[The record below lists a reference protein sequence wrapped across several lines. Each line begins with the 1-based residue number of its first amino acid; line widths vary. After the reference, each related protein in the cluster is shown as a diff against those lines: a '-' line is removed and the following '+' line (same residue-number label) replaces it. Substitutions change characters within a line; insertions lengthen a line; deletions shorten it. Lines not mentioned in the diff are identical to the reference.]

1 MNLRTRVLG
10 ATSALVLSGGMIAF
24 AAPAANAAITST
36 GSCSGSVSLTKIVPA
51 LTDQTQFVKTA
62 GALTI
67 NSVTLAK
74 NAGFCAGTKA
84 PIGLL
89 AGQPPALMAPTAQAS
104 VLSGHSSCAQGATAI
119 AADATN
125 AQTYSLN
132 GKITYTFLNNLN
144 ALALPWKLQ
153 AYVAVNGFSLT
164 AGPDVLN
171 LSGMIVLGASVGSN
185 VSGSVW
191 FNPSVK
197 SVLPDPGY
205 QNSKYT
211 PLTALAALAALG
223 GCADGVPNNVQMPG
237 ALAGSGLG
245 LVLVGDGASP
255 TFGSIATGLA
265 FQQGQ

>member
-1 MNLRTRVLG
+1 MNLRTRALG

-24 AAPAANAAITST
+24 AAPAANAVVTST

-62 GALTI
+62 GALTT

-74 NAGFCAGTKA
+74 NAGFCAGLKA

-119 AADATN
+119 ATDATN
-125 AQTYSLN
+125 AQAYSLN
-132 GKITYTFLNNLN
+132 GKITYTFPNLN
-144 ALALPWKLQ
+144 AKALPWKLQ

-185 VSGSVW
+185 ISGSVW

-223 GCADGVPNNVQMPG
+223 GCADNVVNNVQMPG
-237 ALAGSGLG
+237 AAAGSGLG